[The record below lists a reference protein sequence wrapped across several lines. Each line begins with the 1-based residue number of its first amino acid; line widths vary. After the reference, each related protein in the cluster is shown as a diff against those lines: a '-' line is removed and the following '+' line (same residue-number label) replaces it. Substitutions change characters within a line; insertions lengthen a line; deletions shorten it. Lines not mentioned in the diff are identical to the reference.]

1 MTEELKVK
9 LIGKLLTGNDIIK
22 ELKLRKLDFYNES
35 YPNESAVLKE
45 KLFDAWE
52 IKAELK
58 TTTKIIKPKNID
70 IAFEDKLWTLFALM
84 GFKLMNKD
92 RHFHIPYD

>member
-9 LIGKLLTGNDIIK
+9 LIGKLLTADEISK
-22 ELKLRKLDFYNES
+22 ELKLRKLDSYNES

-45 KLFDAWE
+45 KLLDDWQ

-58 TTTKIIKPKNID
+58 TTTKIFKPKNITLLLK
-70 IAFEDKLWTLFALM
+70 INYGVSLLLWALS
-84 GFKLMNKD
+84 
-92 RHFHIPYD
+92 